1 MLATM
6 IIESGLA
13 VYTFFRHRKGLFGK
27 VVVAV
32 LMILAAFQ
40 LSEFQICRDRSP
52 MFWSRFGLVAVTLLP
67 VLGLYLI
74 SLISHKR
81 HFLRLGYVVATGFVI
96 MIVTAPKDMISSFCG
111 GNYVIFSGSQ
121 ELFHF
126 FSGYYFGFL
135 VLGIWESL
143 EALNVTRSKWL
154 QRTLQWLVIGY
165 LSFMLP
171 MGIVYAIYAPARL
184 AMASIMCGFAVILAF
199 ILAFEI
205 APKYYRYSGRKEA

>member
-6 IIESGLA
+6 IIECALA
-13 VYTFFRHRKGLFGK
+13 VYTFFRYRKGLFSTS
-27 VVVAV
+27 VVAA
-32 LMILAAFQ
+32 LLLLAAFQ
-40 LSEFQICRDRSP
+40 LSEFQVCSDRSP
-52 MFWSRFGLVAVTLLP
+52 QFWSRFGLVAVTLLP

-74 SLISHKR
+74 SLISHKKR
-81 HFLRLGYVVATGFVI
+81 FLRFGYLVATGFVI
-96 MIVTAPKDMISSFCG
+96 LIVTAPKDTISSFCG
-111 GNYVIFSGSQ
+111 GNYVIFSGPQ

-126 FSGYYFGFL
+126 FSGYYFSFL

-171 MGIVYAIYAPARL
+171 MGFVYAIYPPARL
-184 AMASIMCGFAVILAF
+184 AVASIMCGFALILAF

-205 APKYYRYSGRKEA
+205 APKYYRYTGLKKA